1 MKTGQVLTLGIVLAE
16 IGRLAKK
23 IDEGSGFFSTTGL
36 EYDSPRLSNFEIQGA
51 CVWAP
56 WTSRAVTLRRS

>member
-23 IDEGSGFFSTTGL
+23 IDEGSGFFSTMGL
-36 EYDSPRLSNFEIQGA
+36 E
-51 CVWAP
+51 
-56 WTSRAVTLRRS
+56 

>member
-16 IGRLAKK
+16 IATTGQK
-23 IDEGSGFFSTTGL
+23 IDEESGFFFNNAL
-36 EYDSPRLSNFEIQGA
+36 EYDSPRLSNFEIQGE